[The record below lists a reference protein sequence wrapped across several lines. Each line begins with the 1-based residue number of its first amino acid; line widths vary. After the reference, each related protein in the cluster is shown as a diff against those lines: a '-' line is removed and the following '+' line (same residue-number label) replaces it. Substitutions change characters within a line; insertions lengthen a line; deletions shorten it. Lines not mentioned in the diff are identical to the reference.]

1 LIIWSSELKTP
12 SFYDGYLLSPARR
25 FLKPAYSVEEVG
37 EYARKELDHVKTTC
51 CSSIK

>member
-1 LIIWSSELKTP
+1 MTVIYFRLQGG
-12 SFYDGYLLSPARR
+12 FLS
-25 FLKPAYSVEEVG
+25 LAYSVEEVG